1 MVERNQKVGNAWRKV
16 NVRQPKTIDQYNNY
30 MNAVDRSD
38 QMLGK
43 NGALGKCMM
52 WWKTFFHM
60 VDIAVDNSYMLFQPH
75 RTEHCILK
83 LVKT

>member
-16 NVRQPKTIDQYNNY
+16 NVRQPKAIDQYNY

-43 NGALGKCMM
+43 NGALRKCMT
-52 WWKTFFHM
+52 WWKTFF
-60 VDIAVDNSYMLFQPH
+60 IWL
-75 RTEHCILK
+75 T
-83 LVKT
+83 